1 MKPPGD
7 ASAAVH
13 IAAGLTGAQGN
24 TQQLPPPQAHS
35 PGQGRHIAVVAC
47 GPGDIS
53 AGLPHRSGQKV
64 PAQAVIGCLLH
75 PHKQAGA
82 ANFTVYHHPGGG
94 NAYAVHSRQMGLGR
108 TQGGG
113 DPLIMIAQVRRRLR
127 LPDHLLG
134 VNGLP
139 VYHRRGLAVAAA
151 QVDADAAA
159 LRPGCCRGRRFP
171 LRGQRLPPL
180 HLKGRTVYAGQKRPV
195 KGPRPRRGV
204 RPLQPS
210 VNRLIRREKGAAPS
224 QPQGGFYQEQRIF
237 LVCRLHS
244 LIPVQAQ

>member
-1 MKPPGD
+1 
-7 ASAAVH
+7 
-13 IAAGLTGAQGN
+13 
-24 TQQLPPPQAHS
+24 
-35 PGQGRHIAVVAC
+35 
-47 GPGDIS
+47 
-53 AGLPHRSGQKV
+53 
-64 PAQAVIGCLLH
+64 
-75 PHKQAGA
+75 
-82 ANFTVYHHPGGG
+82 
-94 NAYAVHSRQMGLGR
+94 MGLGR

-171 LRGQRLPPL
+171 LRGQRLSPL
-180 HLKGRTVYAGQKRPV
+180 HLKGRTVYTGQKRPV

-204 RPLQPS
+204 RPLQPT

-237 LVCRLHS
+237 LVCRRHS
-244 LIPVQAQ
+244 PIPVQAQGQMLAAPGPGHRHGDPAVRRGLVAAHKVNNGPELSPHR